1 MDNLRIGMV
10 TRMAERIN
18 QPMNNYSNHLIIDY

>member
-10 TRMAERIN
+10 TRMEQRIN
-18 QPMNNYSNHLIIDY
+18 QLMNNYSNYLIIDY